1 MALQILNQ
9 GPPPEEIVG
18 KIREAIAAA
27 IDGAEIEVGPR
38 GPGHFE
44 IRVVSEAFEG
54 KSRVQQHQLVYGAI
68 TELMSG
74 AQAPVHA
81 IDRLECATRA

>member
-9 GPPPEEIVG
+9 GPPPEEVADR
-18 KIREAIAAA
+18 IREAIAAA
-27 IDGAEIEVGPR
+27 VEEAVIEVRPR

-44 IRVVSEAFEG
+44 ITVVATAFEG
-54 KSRVQQHQLVYGAI
+54 KSRVQQHQIVYGAI

-74 AQAPVHA
+74 PQAPVHA
-81 IDRLECATRA
+81 VDRLDCRTP

>member
-1 MALQILNQ
+1 MALQIVNQ
-9 GPPPEEIVG
+9 GPPPEVIVEQ
-18 KIREAIAAA
+18 IREAIAAA
-27 IDGAEIEVGPR
+27 VDGAEITIDPR

-44 IRVVSEAFEG
+44 ITVASGAFEG

-74 AQAPVHA
+74 PNAPVHA
-81 IDRLECATRA
+81 IDKLECRSA

>member
-1 MALQILNQ
+1 VALQIVNQ
-9 GPPPEEIVG
+9 GPPPEEIAG
-18 KIREAIAAA
+18 RLREAIAAA
-27 IDGAEIEVGPR
+27 VEDAEIEVHPR

-44 IRVVSEAFEG
+44 ICVVSAAFEG

-68 TELMSG
+68 ADLMAG

-81 IDRLECATRA
+81 IDKLDCRIP

>member
-1 MALQILNQ
+1 MALQIVNQ
-9 GPPPEEIVG
+9 GPPPEVVVEQ
-18 KIREAIAAA
+18 IREAIAAA
-27 IDGAEIEVGPR
+27 IESAEIRSDPR

-44 IRVVSEAFEG
+44 IAVVSRAFEG

-74 AQAPVHA
+74 PNAPVHA
-81 IDRLECATRA
+81 IDRLECKDS

>member
-1 MALQILNQ
+1 MALQIVNQ
-9 GPPPEEIVG
+9 GPPPEVVVEQ
-18 KIREAIAAA
+18 IREAIAAA
-27 IDGAEIEVGPR
+27 VEGAEIRIDPR

-44 IRVVSEAFEG
+44 IAVVSRAFEG

-74 AQAPVHA
+74 PNAPVHA
-81 IDRLECATRA
+81 IDRLECKDS

>member
-9 GPPPEEIVG
+9 GPPAEEIATQ
-18 KIREAIAAA
+18 ILEAIQTA
-27 IDGAEIEVGPR
+27 IGDAQVDVGAR

-44 IRVVSEAFEG
+44 ITVVSQAFEG
-54 KSRVQQHQLVYGAI
+54 KSRVQQHQLVYAAI

-81 IDRLECATRA
+81 VDRLECRTP